1 MTAEVVQVTLDVV
14 VPARHRM
21 RRPADFATAIRRGRR
36 SGRSTLVVHLAL
48 TTDPAP
54 ARVGFV
60 VSRAVGNAVVRNT
73 VRRRLRHLLRD
84 RVAGLSPGTLLVVR
98 ALPSAAEASSQRL
111 GGDLDAALD
120 VVLTRARRV
129 EAEGVR

>member
-1 MTAEVVQVTLDVV
+1 M
-14 VPARHRM
+14 
-21 RRPADFATAIRRGRR
+21 
-36 SGRSTLVVHLAL
+36 
-48 TTDPAP
+48 
-54 ARVGFV
+54 

>member
-1 MTAEVVQVTLDVV
+1 M
-14 VPARHRM
+14 
-21 RRPADFATAIRRGRR
+21 
-36 SGRSTLVVHLAL
+36 
-48 TTDPAP
+48 
-54 ARVGFV
+54 

-111 GGDLDAALD
+111 GRDLDAALD
-120 VVLTRARRV
+120 VVLARARRV